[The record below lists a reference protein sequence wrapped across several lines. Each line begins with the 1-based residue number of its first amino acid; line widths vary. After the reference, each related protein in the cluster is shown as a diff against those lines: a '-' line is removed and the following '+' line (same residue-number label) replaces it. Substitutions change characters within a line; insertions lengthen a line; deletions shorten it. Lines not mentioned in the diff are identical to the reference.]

1 MKQKELESLS
11 NAVMKRYK
19 DGEISCCQAMEEIQ
33 ALIMASETIGELELT
48 HHIYDDLK
56 DAEVEEI

>member
-1 MKQKELESLS
+1 
-11 NAVMKRYK
+11 MKRYK